1 MTVNLQL
8 RAQYGLGTVNAY
20 RELIGR
26 SRGSV
31 DEGSVDEDSVT
42 DMLTDVRHMCHS
54 LDIDFYKCNF
64 AALLHFCAEKE
75 GVK

>member
-31 DEGSVDEDSVT
+31 DEDSVT
-42 DMLTDVRHMCHS
+42 DMLTDVWHMCHS
-54 LDIDFYKCNF
+54 LDIDFHKCHT
-64 AALLHFCAEKE
+64 AALLHFCAERE
-75 GVK
+75 GAR

>member
-31 DEGSVDEDSVT
+31 DEDSVT
-42 DMLTDVRHMCHS
+42 DMLTDVCHMCHS
-54 LDIDFYKCNF
+54 LDIDFLKCHT
-64 AALLHFCAEKE
+64 AALLHFCAERE
-75 GVK
+75 VVK